1 MSEQDPLKRSRLG
14 LPGIL
19 LVSGG
24 VLVASSVFIVPNVGL
39 FQGGG
44 HTTAIAE
51 PFATAAPEGSAPSD
65 PSVQTQGAAAG
76 PAEAQPLLPVYW
88 LGDVEGSDRLF
99 REFLPPPEGATGDPI
114 ADAVQLMTAGRPLD
128 PDYRSPWQQ
137 ASSVRSAIS
146 TKNVITL
153 DMSSDAF
160 SSRLDEDAAR
170 LALQQLVYTATAAA
184 SNAGLIPGGESSS
197 VVVLVDGAA
206 DVRAFGAVDLVGEWT
221 RDSAALGARLD
232 HRPPAGRGSGHRR
245 ADHPRRRSLVGGI
258 RRLAYRPRGGQLHP
272 GPHGT
277 VPRRLGGHRGRG
289 LLLLRDA
296 ATGPVR
302 GHRDRPR
309 RRRRRRGT
317 GFQERHRQVDGVGS
331 GTPGAAGMTGV
342 SATSGRAGG

>member
-221 RDSAALGARLD
+221 RDSAALAPVWIID
-232 HRPPAGRGSGHRR
+232 PQQDVEADTAGLIIHGVGPSSEESVGWRIDRGEDS
-245 ADHPRRRSLVGGI
+245 ST
-258 RRLAYRPRGGQLHP
+258 P
-272 GPHGT
+272 GPTGLFRDGSVDIADGAYSFSVTLPPGRYEVTVT
-277 VPRRLGGHRGRG
+277 VPDGDGEAQ
-289 LLLLRDA
+289 DSKSV
-296 ATGPVR
+296 TVR
-302 GHRDRPR
+302 
-309 RRRRRRGT
+309 
-317 GFQERHRQVDGVGS
+317 
-331 GTPGAAGMTGV
+331 
-342 SATSGRAGG
+342 